1 MEMHQIRYF
10 LALCTELN
18 FTRAATRLKV
28 SQPALTR
35 AIKLLEVEFG
45 GPLVRRER
53 QHTHLTELGRMVRPY
68 LEQVYR
74 SAEEAKREAQEFAR
88 LRKTPLRLGLM
99 CTIAPARIVDLISAI
114 RSRHP
119 DVELHVLDAVAIT
132 LQERLIAGDLD
143 VAIYALPDLSTEG
156 RLCSLSLYR
165 EQFVIVTALHHRFSR
180 LDTVRVRD
188 LDGEH
193 YLWRVNCEYDGA
205 ADTIFSQQQVDTPT
219 VYQSDRDDWV
229 LAMAAAGLGFAF
241 MPALCVDLPNVVAR
255 PLIEPE
261 IWRDVALVTVR
272 GRPHSPS
279 VGALVR
285 EAMRIP
291 WIGRPALAVQA
302 AQSALDEDGI
312 EPGQSPSGK

>member
-1 MEMHQIRYF
+1 MEMHQVRYF

-18 FTRAATRLKV
+18 FTRAAARLKV

-35 AIKLLEVEFG
+35 AIKLLEAEFG

-68 LEQVYR
+68 LEHVYR
-74 SAEEAKREAQEFAR
+74 NAEEAKREAHEFVR
-88 LRKTPLRLGLM
+88 SGRTPLRLGLM
-99 CTIAPARIVDLISAI
+99 CTIAPARLVDLVSAI

-119 DVELHVLDAVAIT
+119 DVELRVLDAVAAT
-132 LQERLIAGDLD
+132 LQQRLIAGDLD
-143 VAIYALPDLSTEG
+143 VAIYALPDLSTEE
-156 RLCSLSLYR
+156 RLCSLPLYR
-165 EQFVIVTALHHRFSR
+165 EQFVIVTGLHHRFSR
-180 LDTVRVRD
+180 LDAVRVRD

-193 YLWRVNCEYDGA
+193 YLFRVHCEYDGA
-205 ADTIFSQQQVDTPT
+205 ADKIFTEQRVDTPT
-219 VYQSDRDDWV
+219 VYQSDRDDWI

-241 MPALCVDLPNVVAR
+241 MPTLCVDLPSVVAR

-261 IWRDVALVTVR
+261 IWREVALVTVR

-291 WIGRPALAVQA
+291 WIGHPALAAQA
-302 AQSALDEDGI
+302 ARSALDEDGI
-312 EPGQSPSGK
+312 EHGQSPSAK